1 MERSVAKMRIGS
13 VNMHLAKKQK
23 RKELVYLIEHWVKAD
38 ICGIVETWLKDN
50 GEELIAELKE
60 SELQWFGKDRK
71 GRRGGGIG
79 FLVRKELQA
88 KLAKQSKSE
97 GLLWLEVQG
106 QFFVAVVYL
115 IPNDRSGVNE
125 DTLQEL
131 QGDIIQYKD
140 RVK

>member
-1 MERSVAKMRIGS
+1 MERSAAKMRIGS

-23 RKELVYLIEHWVKAD
+23 RKEELVYLIEHWVKAD

-79 FLVRKELQA
+79 FLVRKDLQA
-88 KLAKQSKSE
+88 KIAKQSKSE
-97 GLLWLEVQG
+97 GLLWLEVQDNFLWCSVFNS
-106 QFFVAVVYL
+106 Q
-115 IPNDRSGVNE
+115 
-125 DTLQEL
+125 
-131 QGDIIQYKD
+131 
-140 RVK
+140 